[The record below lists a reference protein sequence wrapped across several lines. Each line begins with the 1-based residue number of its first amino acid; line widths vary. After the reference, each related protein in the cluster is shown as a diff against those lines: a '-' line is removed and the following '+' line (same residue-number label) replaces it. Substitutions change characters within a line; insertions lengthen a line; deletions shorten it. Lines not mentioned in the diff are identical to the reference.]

1 MRNANYLELQYGEVD
16 WRSDVLMPA
25 ERCNGGTIEIPDRP
39 GFGVALNE
47 DVIRARALP
56 L

>member
-1 MRNANYLELQYGEVD
+1 MTIARRDLFPSGPVSAAASVQVCAGFRNANYL
-16 WRSDVLMPA
+16 
-25 ERCNGGTIEIPDRP
+25 EIPDRP

-47 DVIRARALP
+47 DVIRTRALP